1 MYGRVADDIAVDI
14 ADDTVIDNIDNSI
27 YHRMVY
33 DITDN
38 IYAKYLNKLLSQYSR
53 QYI

>member
-14 ADDTVIDNIDNSI
+14 AIDNIDNSI